1 MITPSMRRVDG
12 FILAG
17 GASRRMGTDKCN
29 LILEGQTS
37 LDHVANAML
46 AVCRTVTVIGRELN
60 HRALKGT
67 PDIHVTWGAL
77 GGIHTALTTC
87 ETDWGLIVA
96 CDMPYV
102 TTQLFDRLISFA
114 TDFDAVA
121 PIQADLTPQPLCSL
135 YRKAPC
141 LTFAEALIKSGERKP
156 ITLLQSVRTRWV
168 MFKELSDLVA
178 ADLFFEN
185 LNTPEDLSRAKSRG
199 NVFATEDERTTLG

>member
-1 MITPSMRRVDG
+1 
-12 FILAG
+12 
-17 GASRRMGTDKCN
+17 MGTDKCN

-37 LDHVANAML
+37 LDRIANAL
-46 AVCRTVTVIGRELN
+46 LPVCRTVTVVGRQLN
-60 HRALKGT
+60 HPVLKST
-67 PDIHVTWGAL
+67 PDIHRRWGAL
-77 GGIHTALTTC
+77 GGVHAALTSC
-87 ETDWGLIVA
+87 EAEWALIVA

-102 TTQLFDRLISFA
+102 TTPLFEQLISFTA
-114 TDFDAVA
+114 DFDAVA
-121 PIQADLTPQPLCSL
+121 PIQEDLTPQPLCSL

-178 ADLFFEN
+178 ANLFFEN

-199 NVFATEDERTTLG
+199 NVFATEDERTTLR

>member
-1 MITPSMRRVDG
+1 MLNVDG

-46 AVCRTVTVIGRELN
+46 PACRRVTVVGRELD
-60 HRALKGT
+60 HPTLKST
-67 PDIHVTWGAL
+67 PDIHSTWGAL
-77 GGIHTALTTC
+77 GGLHAALTSC
-87 ETDWGLIVA
+87 ESDWALIVA

-102 TTQLFDRLISFA
+102 TTSLFERLISFA
-114 TDFDAVA
+114 ADFDAVA

-135 YRKAPC
+135 YRKAAC

-168 MFKELSDLVA
+168 MFKELTDLVA
-178 ADLFFEN
+178 ANLFFEN

-199 NVFATEDERTTLG
+199 NVFATEDERTTLR